1 MANEMKDAYYF
12 SHDSNARNDHRI
24 MKLRMDLGMEGYG
37 IYWAIIEMLREQA
50 NYTLPIDSIELI
62 SYEIRSD
69 SINVEKV
76 INEYNLFKIDQ
87 DLFYSQSLK
96 RRMEKSNLLREKR
109 VEAGRKGGLLK
120 QKGSKAKASAKQVLS
135 IKGKESKGKE
145 KKVNNIKAFDE
156 FWILYDKKVSKSNCI
171 KKWNLLS
178 AKDQTDIL
186 IALPKYIES
195 TPDKKFRKNP
205 LTYLNQKSWKDEIIQ
220 KGSNFDYKSLL
231 SVSHKDIQKY
241 EKN

>member
-76 INEYNLFKIDQ
+76 INEYNLFIPSI
-87 DLFYSQSLK
+87 SQFILMHLIYFK
-96 RRMEKSNLLREKR
+96 YLPFIPIYFHLPPIINSNE
-109 VEAGRKGGLLK
+109 
-120 QKGSKAKASAKQVLS
+120 
-135 IKGKESKGKE
+135 
-145 KKVNNIKAFDE
+145 
-156 FWILYDKKVSKSNCI
+156 
-171 KKWNLLS
+171 
-178 AKDQTDIL
+178 
-186 IALPKYIES
+186 
-195 TPDKKFRKNP
+195 
-205 LTYLNQKSWKDEIIQ
+205 
-220 KGSNFDYKSLL
+220 
-231 SVSHKDIQKY
+231 
-241 EKN
+241 